1 MVICLGRPSPVA
13 SSSLPAAT
21 ARIPEGTGRGAVW
34 VTPRRL
40 FGLAPTGG
48 YRAAP
53 VTGSAVGSY
62 PTLSPLP
69 VVRLRARRAVC
80 FLLPCPSPFGAQAL
94 PGSLPD
100 GARTF
105 LECRSTRDHHVRP
118 ESNITAEWRKRGKHS
133 GGIRNGKTRSGR
145 TGCASAV
152 GSSAPGYSTVVL
164 LRSAFPL
171 LAVQLRSCSCASFCC
186 ASCTN
191 TCRSGSAWLHWASAS
206 LYCSRAS
213 SGRPSFS

>member
-21 ARIPEGTGRGAVW
+21 VRIPEGTGRGAVW

-48 YRAAP
+48 YRATP

-80 FLLPCPSPFGAQAL
+80 FLLPCPSPFRR
-94 PGSLPD
+94 PGV
-100 GARTF
+100 TWQ
-105 LECRSTRDHHVRP
+105 STRWSSDFPRVPKHPRP
-118 ESNITAEWRKRGKHS
+118 SRPTRTQHNS
-133 GGIRNGKTRSGR
+133 GMEKAGEPTVEE
-145 TGCASAV
+145 SAV
-152 GSSAPGYSTVVL
+152 GSSAPGYSAVVL
-164 LRSAFPL
+164 PLSAFPL